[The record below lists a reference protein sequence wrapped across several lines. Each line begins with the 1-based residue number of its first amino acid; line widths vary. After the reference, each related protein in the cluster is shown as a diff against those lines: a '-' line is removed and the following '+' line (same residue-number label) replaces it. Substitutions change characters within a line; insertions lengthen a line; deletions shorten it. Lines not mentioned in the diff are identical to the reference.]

1 MLFREFGFISR
12 LDISI
17 YYYPVSQAYHLEEI
31 SYSDSRVLHCASL
44 LRTVFASLEHADE
57 GVYVHNIRD
66 FPQNKIDSKI
76 NAHFLLHK
84 RVDIYFFIA

>member
-17 YYYPVSQAYHLEEI
+17 YYYPVSQYHLEEI
-31 SYSDSRVLHCASL
+31 IYSDSRVLHCASL

-57 GVYVHNIRD
+57 GVHVHNIRD
-66 FPQNKIDSKI
+66 FPQTKIDSKI
-76 NAHFLLHK
+76 NDHFLLHN